1 MAQDWLNRLLTGRRE
16 RDESA
21 ALRYDL
27 AAVEAMAAELEP
39 YLMSDT
45 LYWQLSP
52 ATAIVPAA
60 PMLTLGGLLLR
71 LHRLQGQEEALTPEQ
86 RARLASADEAFRSTL
101 KNWKAHAAAR
111 MLRELDARLKSWSW
125 FVEDCQAQKRACI
138 THFPTEAELRT
149 LIALLLDRAAEY
161 EDVSRHRER
170 LARLDA
176 QFRPWF
182 KPGDFVWRPELAPA
196 YPAERFWWLYGR
208 PDFAQDT

>member
-27 AAVEAMAAELEP
+27 AAVEAMASELEP

-52 ATAIVPAA
+52 AKAIVPVA

-86 RARLASADEAFRSTL
+86 SARLASADQTFRSTL
-101 KNWKAHAAAR
+101 KSWKAHAAAR

-125 FVEDCQAQKRACI
+125 FVEDCRAQKRACI
-138 THFPTEAELRT
+138 THYPTEAELRT
-149 LIALLLDRAAEY
+149 LIALLLDKAAEY
-161 EDVSRHRER
+161 EDVSQHRER
-170 LARLDA
+170 LAQLDA
-176 QFRPWF
+176 QFCHWF
-182 KPGDFVWRPELAPA
+182 RPGDFIWRPELAPV
-196 YPAERFWWLYGR
+196 YPPERFWWLYGR
-208 PDFAQDT
+208 PDFQQDA